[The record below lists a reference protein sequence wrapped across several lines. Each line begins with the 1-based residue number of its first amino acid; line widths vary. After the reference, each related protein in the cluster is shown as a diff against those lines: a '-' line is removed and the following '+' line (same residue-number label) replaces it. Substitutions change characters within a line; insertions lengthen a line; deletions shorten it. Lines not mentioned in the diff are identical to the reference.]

1 MQIWDLKKAIVEN
14 NIPHFLILTGEERTL
29 LFTYLDEIEG
39 KLNIKH
45 MTVSTLVDAYSKV
58 SSKSLLDTSKKLVVV
73 KEDKSSL
80 SDDKLIRSLMS
91 SSNYVVLVLTSID
104 KRSLSGKIYANN
116 VVSFDK
122 LSSDML
128 VKVLMAKAQ
137 VKESYMKWLVEVCDR
152 DYGRCL
158 NELDKVTLFP
168 RDQHNTL
175 FEKFARD
182 GIIYCEIPDCIFDFS
197 NAVMKRN
204 IKESY
209 SLWDDLKRR
218 GDSPIQIFSVLYSN
232 FRNLMI
238 VQLSPNPTK
247 ESTGLEDKQIN
258 GIKWNKGKYS
268 DRELV
273 DTVLLIGE
281 LDNMIK
287 QGLIT
292 EEVSMEYFLAKVL

>member
-14 NIPHFLILTGEERTL
+14 SIPHFLILTGEERTL
-29 LFTYLDEIEG
+29 LFTYLDEIEN
-39 KLNIKH
+39 KLNIQH
-45 MTVSTLVDAYSKV
+45 MTVPTLVDAYSKI

-73 KEDKSSL
+73 KEDKASL
-80 SDDKLIRSLMS
+80 SDDKLVRSLMN
-91 SSNYVVLVLTSID
+91 SSNYVVLVLTTID
-104 KRSLSGKIYANN
+104 KRSITGKVYANN
-116 VVSFDK
+116 VVFFDK
-122 LSSDML
+122 LPSDML
-128 VKVLMAKAQ
+128 VKVLMSKAN
-137 VKESYMKWLVEVCDR
+137 VKESYITWLVEICDR

-158 NELDKVTLFP
+158 NELEKVTLFP
-168 RDQHNTL
+168 ADQHNNM

-182 GIIYCEIPDCIFDFS
+182 GIIYCQIPDCIFDFS
-197 NAVMKRN
+197 NAVMKRSV
-204 IKESY
+204 KESY
-209 SLWDDLKRR
+209 SLWEDLKLR

-247 ESTGLEDKQIN
+247 ESTGLEERQIN

-268 DRELV
+268 DVELI

-292 EEVSMEYFLAKVL
+292 EEISMEYFLAKVL